1 MASRRTSPPEA
12 PTREEFATL
21 DTARIKLD
29 EDLASV
35 RSTIESHGS
44 DIGELQTS
52 VSALHNK
59 FDKLIA
65 ILNNP
70 PPPTTSSAPSTT
82 SGPAPDTSDAS
93 TSSAAPGK
101 WNSAAAAYPEGKAPQ
116 ASSDIRIQSSM
127 PSSAPPSTTENGR
140 SFTIKP
146 DELGTFDGVPEDT
159 ALFLANIEAIRATE
173 NDPSWEKA
181 LLRALPRTLRGAAR
195 LWFASLTELERSSH
209 LKNLTSFISAL
220 RANFKPSTNIVRR
233 QARDR
238 CWRPDEEDLVHYSFV
253 KAALLKIGWPEM
265 KDGELISDVIEG
277 IDPSVAKLIQT
288 PFRDSPTLTALR
300 TELRNQ
306 ETYWR
311 QEFQRP
317 LVRPSS
323 SSTSAGVPAYD
334 SLTRPTSGSAFIAQS
349 DMSVTAYPQTSQPA
363 SAGRRP
369 INPRQGMSI
378 RSDFTPANVSYRT
391 HPESKKRMMAYQI
404 PLTTKTMWCTRP
416 FHQCQGDHFGFAHDY
431 CIKNRVNNVLV
442 VDADEDYPT
451 TADSGF

>member
-1 MASRRTSPPEA
+1 PSFHNRTSYLPSPNTPMASRRTSPPEA

-195 LWFASLTELERSSH
+195 LWFASLTELER
-209 LKNLTSFISAL
+209 
-220 RANFKPSTNIVRR
+220 
-233 QARDR
+233 
-238 CWRPDEEDLVHYSFV
+238 
-253 KAALLKIGWPEM
+253 
-265 KDGELISDVIEG
+265 
-277 IDPSVAKLIQT
+277 
-288 PFRDSPTLTALR
+288 
-300 TELRNQ
+300 
-306 ETYWR
+306 
-311 QEFQRP
+311 
-317 LVRPSS
+317 
-323 SSTSAGVPAYD
+323 
-334 SLTRPTSGSAFIAQS
+334 
-349 DMSVTAYPQTSQPA
+349 
-363 SAGRRP
+363 
-369 INPRQGMSI
+369 
-378 RSDFTPANVSYRT
+378 
-391 HPESKKRMMAYQI
+391 
-404 PLTTKTMWCTRP
+404 
-416 FHQCQGDHFGFAHDY
+416 
-431 CIKNRVNNVLV
+431 
-442 VDADEDYPT
+442 
-451 TADSGF
+451 